1 MATIKD
7 VAKELGIS
15 VSTVS
20 RALNNHPDI
29 KEQTKKE
36 ILEVMKRLN
45 YTPNAL
51 ARGLIHKKTNTIGL
65 MIPDIA
71 DPFFSEIANGV
82 EEVLTEVGYQVV
94 YGNTMRNP
102 DKEKLFL
109 SSAKERQ
116 MDGLIVTPN
125 FMDEELLE
133 QFQRLQIPVVFL
145 RRRSPEGLAAPFVD
159 VDHYKGACMAM
170 EHLIGLGHRHIGFIG
185 MPELSFLAE
194 LRYQGYVDTMHA
206 HGLTPNPNAITRG
219 GRTIAHGREAMSR
232 ICEQNKDLTAIF
244 AANDLLAIGALEWL
258 AIQGIP
264 VPEKMSVV
272 GFDNLEVASLHWI
285 KLTTIAQPRKQMG
298 EEAAG
303 IIDRMIREET
313 YQAQSVFF
321 EPELIQRNTCREV

>member
-1 MATIKD
+1 MTTIKD

-125 FMDEELLE
+125 FMDEELLD
-133 QFQRLQIPVVFL
+133 QFKRLDIPVVFL
-145 RRRSPEGLAAPFVD
+145 RRRSPEGLDVPFVD
-159 VDHYKGACMAM
+159 VDHYKGACLAM
-170 EHLIGLGHRHIGFIG
+170 EHLIGLGHQNIGFIG
-185 MPELSFLAE
+185 MPESSFLAE
-194 LRYQGYVDTMHA
+194 LRYQGYLDTMSA
-206 HGLTPNPNAITRG
+206 HGLTPHPNAITHG
-219 GRTIAHGREAMSR
+219 GRTIPQGREAMST
-232 ICEQNKDLTAIF
+232 ICEQNKSMTAVF

-258 AIQGIP
+258 AIQGIS

-285 KLTTIAQPRKQMG
+285 QLTTVAQPRKKMG
-298 EEAAG
+298 VEAAR
-303 IIDRMIREET
+303 IIDRMIRDEDYRAE
-313 YQAQSVFF
+313 SVFF
-321 EPELIQRNTCREV
+321 EPELIQRQTCKEV